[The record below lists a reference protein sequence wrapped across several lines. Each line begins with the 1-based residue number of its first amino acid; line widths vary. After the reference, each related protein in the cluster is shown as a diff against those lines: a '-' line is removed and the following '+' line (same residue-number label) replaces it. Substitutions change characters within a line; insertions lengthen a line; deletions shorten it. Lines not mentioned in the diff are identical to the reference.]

1 MSSLTH
7 TLFYFVLALTVL
19 IAVHEYGHYWAA
31 RRLGVGVL
39 RFSLGFGP
47 VIWRYQKAEGK
58 TEFVLSAFPIGGYV
72 KMVDEREGPVSDED
86 LGRAFSRKSVPA
98 KMAIV
103 LAGPIANF
111 ILAILVYWTALMWGE
126 TGSMPLLDTPVAGS
140 LAEQSGF
147 KRGDLI
153 RSVDSVETPIWSLAI
168 SGIMDRALEEEVVQ
182 VVVQTQTGADVVRQI
197 QVNSDQAEHPEALI
211 KQLGFRMF
219 EPDLEPIIG
228 RIEPQSV
235 AEEVGLKS
243 GDRIITADGSPIHH
257 WKEWVEYVRARAE
270 QKIKMGFEREGVRLE
285 VTLIPRAL
293 QTEGG
298 TIGRMGAAV
307 LVPEDILKSLEVE
320 YRLPPLKA
328 LGSAIE
334 RTAQYSWMTLKMVGR
349 MIVGKAAVE
358 NLSGPISIAQYAGQ
372 SASLGF
378 SHFMKFLALISIS
391 LGVLNLLPVPVLD
404 GGHFLFYI
412 IEAVRGEALPEKA
425 QVRFQ
430 QIGFIILLSLMIL
443 AFYLDIG
450 RLFGN

>member
-47 VIWRYQKAEGK
+47 VIWRYQKAKGE

-86 LGRAFSRKSVPA
+86 LGRAFNRKSVPA

-126 TGSMPLLDTPVAGS
+126 TGSMPLLDTPAAGS

-153 RSVDSVETPIWSLAI
+153 RSVDAIETPIWSLAI

-197 QVNSDQAEHPEALI
+197 QVNSDQAEHPEVLI

-228 RIEPQSV
+228 RVEPQSV
-235 AEEVGLKS
+235 AEEAGLKS

-285 VTLIPRAL
+285 VTLTPRPF
-293 QTEGG
+293 QTESG

-404 GGHFLFYI
+404 GGHFLFYM
-412 IEAVRGEALPEKA
+412 IEAVRGEPLPEKA

-430 QIGFIILLSLMIL
+430 QLGFIILLSLMIL